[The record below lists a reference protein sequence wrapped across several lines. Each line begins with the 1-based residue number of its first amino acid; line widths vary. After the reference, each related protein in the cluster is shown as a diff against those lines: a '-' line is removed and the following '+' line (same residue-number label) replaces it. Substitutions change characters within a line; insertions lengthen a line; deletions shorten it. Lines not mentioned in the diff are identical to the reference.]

1 MSEEVETLTNQDGDL
16 IGYSCQKILASNVA
30 EPMDIKF
37 YMDLL
42 TPKAN
47 SKNNGNALTPQE
59 NAIQA
64 AQEILLREM
73 SRQYGIDPDVSKGVR
88 CFDLP
93 VDGSTWIVQMTIDP
107 RFFVEE
113 PLFGKESN
121 AIQYNTL
128 WTIGTTAQ
136 DVEEQNQS
144 MHY

>member
-1 MSEEVETLTNQDGDL
+1 MSDTESIEESNIDEIVETLTNQDGQL

-47 SKNNGNALTPQE
+47 TNNDGNSLTPQE
-59 NAIQA
+59 TAVRA
-64 AQEILLREM
+64 SQEILLREM
-73 SRQYGIDPDVSKGVR
+73 SRQYGIEPDVSKGVR

-113 PLFGKESN
+113 PLFGKK
-121 AIQYNTL
+121 
-128 WTIGTTAQ
+128 
-136 DVEEQNQS
+136 
-144 MHY
+144 